1 MLWICGGASLTSNP
15 KLFVHI
21 LLEKNIAIKLGMHCL
36 SVKEFQLLRKNFI
49 ILFSTF
55 IQSWPYYIVST
66 LA

>member
-21 LLEKNIAIKLGMHCL
+21 LLEKNAIKLGMHCL